1 MGKEDDGFQCCSLC
15 VWCCFGFQSRKGVCF
30 EGTRKWVFFWWTWG
44 VGTDLGGAD
53 DGSLSKIKKA
63 KSVGT
68 SVMNPIG
75 WQQVLLSHVQSDLP
89 SLDFDLIAKRP
100 PLNG

>member
-1 MGKEDDGFQCCSLC
+1 MLGALCGVVSVFTVEKGFVLRAL
-15 VWCCFGFQSRKGVCF
+15 VNGFC
-30 EGTRKWVFFWWTWG
+30 FWWTWG
-44 VGTDLGGAD
+44 VGYGLGGAD